1 MDSLCLSGGAA
12 AVLHACM
19 VSADL
24 LREGESPGLASA
36 AILSKRLTAAGT
48 HTHTCGHF
56 SKLVALEGSL
66 RTILKDVD
74 GPFYLFTRDLHL
86 LPQTLPRK
94 LRFGNAL

>member
-48 HTHTCGHF
+48 HTHTRAGIF
-56 SKLVALEGSL
+56 QNL
-66 RTILKDVD
+66 
-74 GPFYLFTRDLHL
+74 LHWKGL
-86 LPQTLPRK
+86 
-94 LRFGNAL
+94 